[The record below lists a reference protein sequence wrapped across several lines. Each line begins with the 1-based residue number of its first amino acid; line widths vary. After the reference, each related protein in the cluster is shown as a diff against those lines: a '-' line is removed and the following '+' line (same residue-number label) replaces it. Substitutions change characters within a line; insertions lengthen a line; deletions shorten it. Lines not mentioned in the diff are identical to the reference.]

1 MDGRLLLSRVV
12 RKSQTFAEIY
22 KGDGE
27 KTLVQVDCLTPEV
40 TPRPLVGLLCNDLLV
55 LCKDPSQGE
64 NPHTTYDLW
73 AVLRMQTV
81 PQPASVVHGNSESF
95 ELLNLDAFR
104 GLLCA
109 IALRVV
115 DNKAVLY
122 FEAASTSEALTWT
135 RGNVSFATSV
145 ELPADSRSTSYQH
158 AHPSI
163 TMTVLF
169 IVAPI
174 RGRL

>member
-27 KTLVQVDCLTPEV
+27 KTLVQVDCLTPEL

-64 NPHTTYDLW
+64 NPNTTYDLW

-81 PQPASVVHGNSESF
+81 PQPASVVHGNSKSI
-95 ELLNLDAFR
+95 
-104 GLLCA
+104 C
-109 IALRVV
+109 
-115 DNKAVLY
+115 
-122 FEAASTSEALTWT
+122 LT
-135 RGNVSFATSV
+135 
-145 ELPADSRSTSYQH
+145 
-158 AHPSI
+158 
-163 TMTVLF
+163 
-169 IVAPI
+169 
-174 RGRL
+174 